1 MAENFQCVDLTEQ
14 LVRGFRSVLVSLTSA
29 MLVCACGDRIGSNRL
44 GDMASI
50 EKVYS
55 VCKGCSNNG
64 GRHSLVFL
72 RF

>member
-14 LVRGFRSVLVSLTSA
+14 LVRGFRSILVSLTSA

-50 EKVYS
+50 EKVCS
-55 VCKGCSNNG
+55 ICKGCSNNG
-64 GRHSLVFL
+64 GSHSLVFL